1 METGIVKHEPAV
13 STSVKICP
21 QNGSPLVQPLSSQCV
36 QAFFP
41 WLPVETDS
49 FNQAP
54 APGTRVR
61 ARHITLE
68 TYFNVKTLE
77 RIPWELVGRRR
88 QELDFL
94 KERKNDSPASLCTH
108 LFVTRGTRGM
118 GDIKGETHD
127 FFFLLFSLS
136 SVEKSKS
143 YYCVNFFDN

>member
-1 METGIVKHEPAV
+1 M
-13 STSVKICP
+13 
-21 QNGSPLVQPLSSQCV
+21 
-36 QAFFP
+36 
-41 WLPVETDS
+41 
-49 FNQAP
+49 
-54 APGTRVR
+54 R

-94 KERKNDSPASLCTH
+94 KERKNASPASLCTH

-127 FFFLLFSLS
+127 FFFSSFLFIFRGEIQELLL
-136 SVEKSKS
+136 
-143 YYCVNFFDN
+143 CVY